1 MSDLYDTDFVL
12 WAKSQAELLRLRAAG
27 KLANEAEVDWSN
39 IAEEIESLGK
49 SDQRELRNRVRTI
62 LTHLIKL
69 QASPAAE
76 PRAGW
81 RATILE
87 QRAELRVVLDDS
99 PSLLRPFAERVLP
112 DAYGRG
118 RDSAMDDTGLLHM
131 PELPPWPLND
141 VLATEFWPDAT

>member
-1 MSDLYDTDFVL
+1 
-12 WAKSQAELLRLRAAG
+12 
-27 KLANEAEVDWSN
+27 VDWSN

-99 PSLLRPFAERVLP
+99 PSLKPTLASVISR
-112 DAYGRG
+112 
-118 RDSAMDDTGLLHM
+118 
-131 PELPPWPLND
+131 ELPAARDLALAALVVHREQPSTDPAGLSYTEDEVMGPWLP
-141 VLATEFWPDAT
+141 